1 MRGLHYPSWRYHRTL
16 PPKIVQTPDEDQAL
30 GAEWSDSPAFPE
42 PEPVADAPDPAGEP
56 EAKGRKKKDAPVPAG
71 E

>member
-16 PPKIVQTPDEDQAL
+16 PPKIVQTPDDDAAL
-30 GAEWSDSPAFPE
+30 GAEWSDTPDFPDAA
-42 PEPVADAPDPAGEP
+42 ADAPAPAGEP
-56 EAKGRKKKDAPVPAG
+56 EAKGRKKKDAPAPAG